1 MIGLRRALQLL
12 LGIVAAVLSTQLLA
26 DSARTSATEDIR
38 QLYHSTW
45 TVRDGAPVGI
55 WRIAQ
60 STDGFL
66 WIATNSGLYRFDGVQ
81 FTKFRP
87 AEGVALLSE
96 NIIALF
102 APGTGGLWLGYQFG
116 GISFIRDGKIT
127 NYPAAGIFASSS
139 TGFLELKDGTL
150 WTSTGQGMAR
160 FVHNQWQQMG
170 PEWGF
175 HGRSVFRPFLDAS
188 GTLWAYNGKTLQ
200 YLPAGEH
207 SFHDTHIE
215 GKFWGLLADR
225 PDRIWLA
232 GEYDLVELVR
242 VHDGSWSLYPT
253 HVDFSPGFA
262 AQARDGS
269 FWMASDQSGVFRLP
283 APLPS
288 PSVPVSRGLLE
299 NFAAKDGLTADVSI
313 QVIRD
318 REGSMWVATEKGL
331 DQFRPAALSSVA
343 MPLGTNGISLAQ
355 DEDGLLVGVKNVR
368 GPSLFRLRDNKL
380 VPIPHSPEGITSIY
394 AEGGADV
401 WLGVTSQLWHMVG
414 SRFTKIPM
422 PEDVNGLPLEIQ
434 TMTTDSK
441 GVLWASI
448 LGHGTFKLDGDKWT
462 KFKAPDAEHFA
473 VLSIMRDHEGHIW
486 QGFVHNNVA
495 IVTGDTTRTLGPH
508 DGVTAGN
515 ILAIAERGD
524 HVWLGGTE
532 GLSYYRN
539 GTIHSILSCSEES
552 IRGVN
557 GIVESADGNLWL
569 NQASGVIFISRDE
582 IAQALADPRHRVTV
596 RLYNYLDGLTGT
608 PVQLRPLPTAIATKD
623 GRIYFAARHE
633 LTWIDPAHI
642 ASNTIA
648 PTAVVDELVADGHEY
663 LAPSG
668 ITLDKGIQNL
678 RFDYTASSLLIP
690 QRVHFR
696 YMLEGFDKSWQD
708 AGIRRQ
714 AFYSKIPP
722 GHYTFRVMASNNDGI
737 WSPISAM
744 TPFYLPP
751 TFRQSRYFAALL
763 AAITATLLSLLHK
776 LRLRYATN
784 QVRSRL
790 LERLRERESIAQDL
804 HDTFFQSIQ
813 VLLLR
818 FYTATKQ
825 LPQDDPAR
833 QSYESALKQS
843 ELVMREG
850 RELLLELRS
859 EPSREMP
866 HHTTFQQMVEDLQP
880 NTTASLTFEIEG
892 RPRELAADAG
902 REAIKIAREAL
913 ANAIRHSGASRIEVL
928 LAFSRSHLRVIVRD
942 DGTGIPAEIFRQGHR
957 EGHLGMIGMRERARQ
972 LGARIEI
979 RRILSGG
986 TAVELL
992 VPAAVIYLAENLPRK
1007 RTSYLDL
1014 LKF

>member
-1 MIGLRRALQLL
+1 MIGLRSALHLV
-12 LGIVAAVLSTQLLA
+12 IVLAAVLSTQLFA
-26 DSARTSATEDIR
+26 DSARIPATEDIR

-45 TVRDGAPVGI
+45 TVRDGAPAGI

-87 AEGVALLSE
+87 ADGGALLSE
-96 NIIALF
+96 NIITLF
-102 APGTGGLWLGYQFG
+102 APSTGGLWLGYQFG
-116 GISFIRDGKIT
+116 GISFIRDSMIT
-127 NYPAAGIFASSS
+127 NYPAQGIFASSS
-139 TGFLELKDGTL
+139 TGFLELKDGSL

-207 SFHDTHIE
+207 TFHDTDIE
-215 GKFWGLLADR
+215 GKFWGLVADR

-242 VHDGSWSLYPT
+242 AHDGSWSLYPT
-253 HVDFSPGFA
+253 HMDFSPGFA

-269 FWMASDQSGVFRLP
+269 FWMGSDQSGVFRLP

-288 PSVPVSRGLLE
+288 PKVPVTRGSLE
-299 NFAAKDGLTADVSI
+299 NFAAIDGLTANLSI

-331 DQFRPAALSSVA
+331 DQFRAAALSSAA

-355 DEDGLLVGVKNVR
+355 DKDGLLVGVKNIR

-394 AEGGADV
+394 AEGGSDV

-441 GVLWASI
+441 GILWASI
-448 LGHGTFKLDGDKWT
+448 LGHGTFELDGSRWT
-462 KFKAPDAEHFA
+462 KFKAPDADHFA
-473 VLSIMRDHEGHIW
+473 VLSIIRDHEGRIW

-495 IVTGDTTRTLGPH
+495 IVTGDATKTLGPH
-508 DGVTAGN
+508 DGVAAGN

-539 GTIHSILSCSEES
+539 GVVRSILSCSEES

-582 IAQALADPRHRVTV
+582 IAQAFEDPRHRVTV

-633 LTWIDPAHI
+633 LTWIDPSQI

-648 PTAVVDELVADGHEY
+648 PTAVVDQLVVDGHEY
-663 LAPSG
+663 LVPSG
-668 ITLDKGIQNL
+668 ITLEKGIQNL

-722 GHYTFRVMASNNDGI
+722 GHYTFRVMASNNDGV
-737 WSPISAM
+737 WSPTAAM
-744 TPFYLPP
+744 TPLYLPP

-763 AAITATLLSLLHK
+763 AAITATFLSLLHK

-790 LERLRERESIAQDL
+790 LERLRERERIAQDL
-804 HDTFFQSIQ
+804 HDTFFQSLQ

-818 FYTATKQ
+818 FYTVTKQ
-825 LPQDDPAR
+825 LPQDNPAR
-833 QSYESALKQS
+833 RSYEHALKQA
-843 ELVMREG
+843 ELVMKEG

-859 EPSREMP
+859 EPAREMP
-866 HHTTFQQMVEDLQP
+866 HHTTFQQMVEDLRP
-880 NTTASLTFEIEG
+880 NTTAHITFEIEG
-892 RPRELAADAG
+892 SPRELAADPG

-913 ANAIRHSGASRIEVL
+913 ANAIRHGGASRIEVL
-928 LAFSRSHLRVIVRD
+928 LAFSMSHLRVIVRD
-942 DGTGIPAEIFRQGHR
+942 DGTGIPAEVLRQGHR

-979 RRILSGG
+979 RRILTGG

-992 VPAAVIYLAENLPRK
+992 VSATVIYLAETSPRK